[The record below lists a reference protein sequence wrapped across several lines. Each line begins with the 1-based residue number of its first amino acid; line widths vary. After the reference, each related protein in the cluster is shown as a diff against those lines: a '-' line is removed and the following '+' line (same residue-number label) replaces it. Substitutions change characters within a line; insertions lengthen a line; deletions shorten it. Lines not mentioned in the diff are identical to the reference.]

1 MITVREGY
9 YELFFFN
16 ALFLFINNPE
26 VHDINYRI
34 ASRLLETGL
43 PQDY

>member
-9 YELFFFN
+9 DELFFLN

-26 VHDINYRI
+26 VRDINYQI
-34 ASRLLETGL
+34 ALS
-43 PQDY
+43 

>member
-9 YELFFFN
+9 DELFN